1 MWFPGMLLLPAV
13 VPVDG
18 LTFLA
23 AVIKVWARKSVASQ
37 TPIFGMLECVDSRRS
52 SHHPLALSTYLT
64 GSHRI
69 GPDSDKRS
77 LPRGLFFIFYL

>member
-1 MWFPGMLLLPAV
+1 MGN
-13 VPVDG
+13 
-18 LTFLA
+18 TFLA

-37 TPIFGMLECVDSRRS
+37 KPIFGMLECVDSCRS

-77 LPRGLFFIFYL
+77 LPMDSLQGRSFDGVAMDNDA